1 MLTSVSRMKNMTN
14 EIQKLFSFG
23 QKNER
28 KKTHFFRKKRK
39 EINKTLLRKKQ
50 AAEMLKN
57 AFIALRGKPNV
68 NV

>member
-1 MLTSVSRMKNMTN
+1 MKNMTN

-28 KKTHFFRKKRK
+28 KKTYFFRKKRK

-50 AAEMLKN
+50 AAKMLKN
-57 AFIALRGKPNV
+57 AFIALRRKPNV

>member
-1 MLTSVSRMKNMTN
+1 MKNMTN